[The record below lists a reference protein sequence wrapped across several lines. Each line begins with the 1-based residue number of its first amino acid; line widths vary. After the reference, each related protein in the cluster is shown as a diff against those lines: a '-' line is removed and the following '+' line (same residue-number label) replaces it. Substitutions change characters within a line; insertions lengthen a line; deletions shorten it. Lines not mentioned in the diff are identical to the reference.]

1 MSQNLFEWTL
11 LLVRWVHIVAG
22 ISWIGES
29 IYFMWLDRSLVKNP
43 ENKHPG
49 HVGELWMV
57 HGGGF
62 YKVDKLL
69 IGPTKVPKDVH
80 WFKWEAFSTWVS
92 GMLLLV
98 LIFYTGGGTFLLDEN
113 VSDIT
118 YGGAVA
124 LSLGC
129 IFGSWFLYDF
139 LWERKFAQKGYLGH
153 FITLVMF
160 FALTWILTHTLS
172 GRAAYIHMAGIMGTW
187 MVGNVWM
194 RILPRQQ
201 KMIDASERGEEVN
214 QEWGVNAKFR
224 STHNTYFTLPVIFIM
239 ISNHF
244 PSTYGHDKN
253 WLILILIC
261 IAGAVVRQYFI
272 MRESLPAK
280 ARFFLVPA
288 FACFFALFNMTL
300 EMESYDDLN
309 PTPAHKAAAE
319 KVKEFTKAPEP
330 KDPPVING
338 TQTTEK
344 RTENNTSNVTGNISG
359 SITFTGTPPTPKVLR
374 LPGACM
380 KNHKGEPVLDNVRL
394 VGNKLENVLIR
405 ISNGL
410 DGKEFDRTV
419 PTDEVVL
426 DQIGCI
432 YIPRVTAARVGQK
445 VRFKNS
451 DPIFHNV
458 KTFAKN
464 NKKFNTAM
472 PEQNSS
478 FVKVFDQPEFSISA
492 KCSLHPW
499 MSAFIGVFD
508 HPFFDVSDANGSFDI
523 KNLPAGT
530 YTVEAWHEV
539 FGKLEK
545 EIVVDDNNT
554 EIKLDFEFK

>member
-92 GMLLLV
+92 GMLLLG

-113 VSDIT
+113 ISEISYT
-118 YGGAVA
+118 GAVA
-124 LSLGC
+124 VSLGC
-129 IFGSWFLYDF
+129 VFGSWFIYDF

-153 FITLVMF
+153 LLTLILL
-160 FALTWILTHTLS
+160 FAITWILTHTLS
-172 GRAAYIHMAGIMGTW
+172 GRAAYIHMAAVMGTM

-244 PSTYGHDKN
+244 PTTYGHDKN

-272 MRESLPAK
+272 LRETLPAK

-288 FACFFALFNMTL
+288 FAALFALFNMTL
-300 EMESYDDLN
+300 EMEGYDDLN
-309 PTPAHKAAAE
+309 PTPAHREASERA
-319 KVKEFTKAPEP
+319 KEFSKAPEP
-330 KDPPVING
+330 KDPPVI
-338 TQTTEK
+338 TETK
-344 RTENNTSNVTGNISG
+344 ANAVAAATSSIKGNISG
-359 SITFTGTPPTPKVLR
+359 VVTFTGTPPAPKKLR

-380 KNHKGEPVLDNVRL
+380 KAHNGEAYLDNVRL
-394 VGNKLENVLIR
+394 EGDKLENVLIR
-405 ISNGL
+405 ISSGL
-410 DGKEFDRTV
+410 DGKEFDRSI
-419 PTDEVVL
+419 PSSEVVL
-426 DQIGCI
+426 DQIGCV
-432 YIPRVTAARVGQK
+432 YVPRVAAARVGQR
-445 VRFKNS
+445 VRFVNS

-458 KTFAKN
+458 KTFTKN
-464 NKKFNTAM
+464 NQKFNKAM

-478 FVKVFDQPEFSISA
+478 FVKIFDQPEFSISA

-499 MSAFIGVFD
+499 MHAFIGVFD
-508 HPFFDVSDANGSFDI
+508 HPFYDVSKKNGEFKI
-523 KNLPAGT
+523 KDLPAGT
-530 YTVEAWHEV
+530 YKIEAWHEV
-539 FGKLEK
+539 FGKLEN
-545 EIVVDDNNT
+545 EIIIDESNK
-554 EIKLDFEFK
+554 EIKLDFEYK

>member
-1 MSQNLFEWTL
+1 MSQNIFEWTL

-43 ENKHPG
+43 DNKHPG

-62 YKVDKLL
+62 YKVDKML

-92 GMLLLV
+92 GMLLLG

-113 VSDIT
+113 ISDIT

-129 IFGSWFLYDF
+129 IFGSWFLYDW
-139 LWERKFAQKGYLGH
+139 LWERKFAQKGYIGH
-153 FITLVMF
+153 
-160 FALTWILTHTLS
+160 ILTLILFISLTMILTKTLS
-172 GRAAYIHMAGIMGTW
+172 GRAAYIHMAAVMGTW

-244 PSTYGHDKN
+244 PVTYGHDKN
-253 WLILILIC
+253 WLVLLLIC
-261 IAGAVVRQYFI
+261 LAGAVVRQYFI
-272 MRESLPAK
+272 LRETVPAK
-280 ARFFLVPA
+280 ARFLLVPA
-288 FACFFALFNMTL
+288 FAAFFALFQMTL
-300 EMESYDDLN
+300 EMEEYDDLN
-309 PTPAHKAAAE
+309 PTPAHKHAAE
-319 KVKEFTKAPEP
+319 NKKSNPEP
-330 KDPPVING
+330 KDPPTINE
-338 TQTTEK
+338 TQVTPAPKATPS
-344 RTENNTSNVTGNISG
+344 NTVTGNVKGI
-359 SITFTGTPPTPKVLR
+359 ITFSGTAPKPKKLR

-380 KNHKGEPVLDNVRL
+380 KAHKGGAYLDNVRL
-394 VGNKLENVLIR
+394 KGNKLENVLIR
-405 ISNGL
+405 ISQGL
-410 DGKEFDRTV
+410 DGKEFDRSI
-419 PTDEVVL
+419 PTTEVAL
-426 DQIGCI
+426 DQIGCV
-432 YIPRVTAARVGQK
+432 YVPRVAAARVGQK
-445 VRFKNS
+445 VRFINS

-472 PEQNSS
+472 PQQNSS
-478 FVKVFDQPEFSISA
+478 FVKVFDKPEFSISA

-499 MSAFIGVFD
+499 MSAFVAVFD
-508 HPFFDVSDANGSFDI
+508 HPFYDVSDADGNFEI
-523 KNLPAGT
+523 KNIPEGT
-530 YTVEAWHEV
+530 YTLEVWHEV
-539 FGKLEK
+539 FGKMEK
-545 EIVVDDNNT
+545 QITIAKDTTNIN
-554 EIKLDFEFK
+554 LDFDFK

>member
-62 YKVDKLL
+62 YKVDKML

-92 GMLLLV
+92 GMLLLG

-113 VSDIT
+113 ISDIS
-118 YGGAVA
+118 YGKAVA
-124 LSLGC
+124 LSLTC
-129 IFGSWFLYDF
+129 IFGSWFLYDW
-139 LWERKFAQKGYLGH
+139 LWERKFAQKGYVGH
-153 FITLVMF
+153 LLTLVLF
-160 FALTWILTHTLS
+160 VSLTMILTKTLA
-172 GRAAYIHMAGIMGTW
+172 GRAAYIHMAAVMGTW

-214 QEWGVNAKFR
+214 QEWGINAKFR

-244 PSTYGHDKN
+244 PVTYGHDKN
-253 WLILILIC
+253 WLVLLLIC
-261 IAGAVVRQYFI
+261 LGGAAVRQYFV
-272 MRESLPAK
+272 MRESMPAK
-280 ARFFLVPA
+280 ARFVLVPA
-288 FACFFALFNMTL
+288 FAALFALFQMTL
-300 EMESYDDLN
+300 ELEDYDADLH
-309 PTPAHKAAAE
+309 PTPAHKHAHE
-319 KVKEFTKAPEP
+319 NKIEVPKP
-330 KDPPVING
+330 KDPPTITETTATPVA
-338 TQTTEK
+338 QTE
-344 RTENNTSNVTGNISG
+344 SNVTGNLSG
-359 SITFTGTPPTPKVLR
+359 VITFTGTPPKAKKLR

-380 KNHKGEPVLDNVRL
+380 KNHKGPAYLDNVRL
-394 VGNKLENVLIR
+394 NGNKLENVLIR
-405 ISNGL
+405 ISKGL
-410 DGKEFDRTV
+410 EGKSFDRII
-419 PTDEVVL
+419 PKNEVVM

-432 YIPRVTAARVGQK
+432 YVPRVTAARVGQK
-445 VRFKNS
+445 VRFINS

-458 KTFAKN
+458 KTFAQN
-464 NKKFNTAM
+464 NKKFNKAM

-478 FVKVFDQPEFSISA
+478 FVKVFDKPEFSISA

-499 MSAFIGVFD
+499 MTGFVAVFD
-508 HPFFDVSDANGSFDI
+508 HPFYDVTDANGSFDI
-523 KNLPAGT
+523 KNIPGGT
-530 YTVEAWHEV
+530 YTIEVWHEV

-545 EIVVDDNNT
+545 EITIDENNT
-554 EIKLDFEFK
+554 SAKLDFEFK